1 MWQIVHH
8 VLVENT
14 AINQGSRDPPGH
26 VLLVISASMQL
37 TQTNL
42 RTMITSPQVT
52 VCALQI
58 LLEENAKKASSVLR
72 VRMSQPLVQEGFT
85 ALAKERMQSLQ
96 SVMQDGFVLAELRC
110 LDHQMESLGTSAHQ
124 GATAPRVPKFRS
136 FAQ

>member
-14 AINQGSRDPPGH
+14 VMNQGSRDPPGH
-26 VLLVISASMQL
+26 VQLVISASMQL

-58 LLEENAKKASSVLR
+58 LLEENAKKASFVLR

-96 SVMQDGFVLAELRC
+96 SVMQDGFVLA
-110 LDHQMESLGTSAHQ
+110 
-124 GATAPRVPKFRS
+124 
-136 FAQ
+136 